1 MSNGLNLRRAGAT
14 LAVAALALVPVV
26 GKAAETTAKIP
37 FSFSVNG
44 ATLPPGDYFISPGVP
59 APGMVVIRGTRS
71 VLTITI
77 PSGVRDD
84 REPHLVFHKYG
95 DEYFL
100 REVWTLGGSGY
111 DLLETRAERDRREG
125 RRGSAAVQPERIEV
139 PTL

>member
-44 ATLPPGDYFISPGVP
+44 ATLPPGEYSISPGVP
-59 APGMVVIRGTRS
+59 APGLVVLRGTRA
-71 VLTITI
+71 VLAVTI
-77 PSGVRDD
+77 PTGLRDD
-84 REPHLVFHKYG
+84 REPHLVFQRYG

-100 REVWTLGGSGY
+100 REVWTIGGFGY
-111 DLLETRAERDRREG
+111 QLIETRAERDRREG
-125 RRGSAAVQPERIEV
+125 RKGSAAVPERVVV